1 MKLLIEDDQLLK
13 KYLNLSHVQW
23 SEIHYSAISCLEG
36 ILMSYNST
44 FVAKELIY
52 IIKDITLDIVSSSLY
67 LNDNK
72 YYHTKVSN
80 KYGIKLNCVV
90 FIIIIGKLNF

>member
-1 MKLLIEDDQLLK
+1 M
-13 KYLNLSHVQW
+13 SH
-23 SEIHYSAISCLEG
+23 
-36 ILMSYNST
+36 NST
-44 FVAKELIY
+44 FLTKELIY

-80 KYGIKLNCVV
+80 KYRIKV
-90 FIIIIGKLNF
+90 KLCNFHYHYW